1 MEAGTQNQEGQ
12 LRAAFRPRSERRTR
26 AASPPR
32 RETPRKSRLS
42 FGGDEPP
49 SAGIDSNSG
58 EVASFYLG
66 SRHRLIHRHTES
78 MEIKPD
84 QTARWTLTVDFEL
97 PRSPDARCGEHND
110 EALFLF
116 PLLFL
121 RKSQGRTGFE
131 AQDEHRSV
139 VPLLN
144 RKDSDRISARA
155 AARRAMKLIDE
166 ARAEQPDLPVLPQDS
181 LEFVF
186 ERICRWPAYSA
197 SVILNQLLRG
207 LDDRI
212 VEIWDDDEV
221 GLVEDLELLVDHSL
235 VWVPLKG
242 LPGERR
248 VIEVAHDTELTRRPL
263 FRWHFGEVKLPSRLR
278 PWRRWQRAK
287 QMEDPRQVLDTGL
300 AKYGRTAR
308 RASLSV
314 LGERLA
320 LPLGWMPFEFD
331 FFTIYT
337 RRCDSY
343 HFEMN
348 CPSGLK
354 PRGVRVALDREVGK
368 EDVAEISGKTTLG
381 SRAAHLYLPAGRDVG
396 DIVLRAT
403 LGIGSDAFPILW
415 VLMGTITTMMLWSL
429 VALDPGWLI
438 GDSESHNEIAAGVL
452 LIVPALL
459 GALIVGSDERAESR
473 LLSGARLLLLVTGLC
488 CAGATAV
495 LTDIEPFSTKP
506 QATWAICAA
515 IATAATIP
523 LVTSWLLS
531 LDAVWRGRETLKTV
545 GRQWAALAVL
555 GGLAAGL
562 AYLLPRAG
570 GDTIFRAGLASC
582 LLLLSVMLILL
593 ASNRLPVALEANRKF
608 LSVGAMLAAIGCL
621 VLGCVELQR
630 IFAPDA
636 TWQKDVERVEFGLL
650 MLAPISGGLLWL
662 VSRFFKPRRD
672 ELSVSV
678 AVGHELV
685 AGERIR
691 ELRRLRELA
700 SSGGDRF
707 SDLPRPARRIL
718 RQTRELRPTRGLRW
732 TREN

>member
-1 MEAGTQNQEGQ
+1 M
-12 LRAAFRPRSERRTR
+12 
-26 AASPPR
+26 
-32 RETPRKSRLS
+32 
-42 FGGDEPP
+42 
-49 SAGIDSNSG
+49 
-58 EVASFYLG
+58 
-66 SRHRLIHRHTES
+66 
-78 MEIKPD
+78 
-84 QTARWTLTVDFEL
+84 
-97 PRSPDARCGEHND
+97 
-110 EALFLF
+110 FLF

-131 AQDEHRSV
+131 AQDEHRAV

-144 RKDSDRISARA
+144 RELSDQISARA
-155 AARRAMKLIDE
+155 AAQRAMKLIDD
-166 ARAEQPDLPVLPQDS
+166 ARAHQPDLPVLPHGS
-181 LEFVF
+181 LDFVF

-197 SVILNQLLRG
+197 SVILNKLLKG
-207 LDDRI
+207 LDERI

-263 FRWHFGEVKLPSRLR
+263 FRWHFGEIKLPSRFR
-278 PWRRWQRAK
+278 MWRRWQRAK
-287 QMEDPRQVLDTGL
+287 QIADPKQVLDTGMTT
-300 AKYGRTAR
+300 YGRTAR

-320 LPLGWMPFEFD
+320 QPLGWMPFEFD

-354 PRGVRVALDREVGK
+354 PRGVRVALDREIGK
-368 EDVAEISGKTTLG
+368 DDVAEIPGKTTLG
-381 SRAAHLYLPAGRDVG
+381 SRAAHLYLPGGREVG

-403 LGIGSDAFPILW
+403 VGIGNDAFPILW

-429 VALDPGWLI
+429 VALNPSWLI

-459 GALIVGSDERAESR
+459 GAMIVGSDEKAESK

-495 LTDIEPFSTKP
+495 LTGIEPFSTKP
-506 QATWAICAA
+506 QATWAVCAA

-562 AYLLPRAG
+562 AFLLPRVG
-570 GDTIFRAGLASC
+570 GDTIIRAGLASC

-608 LSVGAMLAAIGCL
+608 LSVGAMLVAIGCL

-630 IFAPDA
+630 ICAPDA
-636 TWQKDVERVEFGLL
+636 TWHSDVERVEFGLL
-650 MLAPISGGLLWL
+650 IFAPISGGLLWL
-662 VSRFFKPRRD
+662 VSRFFNPRRD
-672 ELSVSV
+672 ELSVSL
-678 AVGHELV
+678 AVGQELV

-700 SSGGDRF
+700 SREGDRF
-707 SDLPRPARRIL
+707 PDLPRPARRIL